1 MASIKYIDG
10 SSQTRERAITGSG
23 TTNDPDVFLFSSNE
37 LGAKADTAATSD
49 TGSFSLISLFKRLL
63 TNVGSQA
70 DTAATSDTGSF
81 SLISLFKRL
90 LTIVSRPT
98 ILYANATL
106 TATSDTSIVTAP
118 GVGNSVYITHLVV
131 QNITATSTTV
141 NVKAGGT
148 TVLSFLLPSQGASQ
162 VITFPQRRDF
172 KLAANTALI
181 LQATTANA
189 ITYSIGYFT
198 GA

>member
-63 TNVGSQA
+63 T
-70 DTAATSDTGSF
+70 
-81 SLISLFKRL
+81 
-90 LTIVSRPT
+90 IVSRPS

-118 GVGNSVYITHLVV
+118 GAGNSVYITHLVI